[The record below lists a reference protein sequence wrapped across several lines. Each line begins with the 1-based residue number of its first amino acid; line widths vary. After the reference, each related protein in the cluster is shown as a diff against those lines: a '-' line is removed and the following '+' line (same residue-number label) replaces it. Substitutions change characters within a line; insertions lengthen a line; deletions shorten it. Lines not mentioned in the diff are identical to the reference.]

1 MRRFVIWFGLVA
13 LFAAPAL
20 ADITLRYSVKGQAA
34 KQIVVSATADGRARF
49 DSGDGSVLITR
60 DGTGYFIS
68 RDARGEFVARQEDAL
83 AIVTGFMA
91 AIVAMIPA
99 DDQGQLAS
107 FRAMATAPYEVRA
120 GARET
125 VGGREGVVHTIAPAA
140 GGQGPTLEVVLA
152 TDPDLEPVGREL
164 RRLLGM
170 MHGPAAAILGQS
182 PDILRELEALFAR
195 GVPIRIGDQF
205 TLASVSA
212 DPLPESA
219 FALPGPV
226 LSLEELQGRM
236 AIMVPPPPPP
246 PPADGPVPADSAPPP
261 EEPDADDE

>member
-1 MRRFVIWFGLVA
+1 MRRLLIWFGLVA

-20 ADITLRYSVKGQAA
+20 ADITLRYNVRGQAA
-34 KQIVVSATADGRARF
+34 KQIVLSATGDGRARL
-49 DSGDGSVLITR
+49 DSGDGGVLIAR

-68 RDARGEFVARQEDAL
+68 RDAQGEFVGRQEDAL
-83 AIVTGFMA
+83 AIMTAFMA
-91 AIVAMIPA
+91 AIVAMIP
-99 DDQGQLAS
+99 DEPQGQMAG
-107 FRAMATAPYEVRA
+107 FRAMAEAPYEVRA

-140 GGQGPTLEVVLA
+140 GGQGPTLEIVLA
-152 TDPDLEPVGREL
+152 SDADLEPVGREL
-164 RRLLGM
+164 RRLIGM
-170 MHGPAAAILGQS
+170 AHGPAATILGQS

-205 TLASVSA
+205 TLASASA

-226 LSLEELQGRM
+226 LSLEALQGRM
-236 AIMVPPPPPP
+236 QLMAMPM
-246 PPADGPVPADSAPPP
+246 PAPSAGASG
-261 EEPDADDE
+261 EDELVAEGDDE

>member
-1 MRRFVIWFGLVA
+1 MRRLLIWFGLAA

-20 ADITLRYSVKGQAA
+20 ADITLRYSVKGEPT
-34 KQIVVSATADGRARF
+34 KQIVISATADGRARF

-68 RDARGEFVARQEDAL
+68 SDARGEFVARQEDAV

-99 DDQGQLAS
+99 DDQGQMAG

-152 TDPDLEPVGREL
+152 SDADLEPVGREL

-170 MHGPAAAILGQS
+170 MHGPAEAILGQS

-212 DPLPESA
+212 EPLPEAA

-236 AIMVPPPPPP
+236 SLMAPPPPS
-246 PPADGPVPADSAPPP
+246 ADGSVPAVTTPA
-261 EEPDADDE
+261 EQEPDADDE

>member
-1 MRRFVIWFGLVA
+1 MRRFLIWFGLVA
-13 LFAAPAL
+13 LAAAPAL
-20 ADITLRYSVKGQAA
+20 ADITLRYSVKGQPT
-34 KQIVVSATADGRARF
+34 KQIVVSATADGRARL
-49 DSGDGSVLITR
+49 DSGGGVLITR

-68 RDARGEFVARQEDAL
+68 RDAQGEFVGRQEDGL
-83 AIVTGFMA
+83 AIMTAFMA

-99 DDQGQLAS
+99 DDQGQMAS

-120 GARET
+120 GVRET

-140 GGQGPTLEVVLA
+140 GGQGPTLEIVLA
-152 TDPDLEPVGREL
+152 TDADLEPAGREL
-164 RRLLGM
+164 RRLLAM
-170 MHGPAAAILGQS
+170 MHGPAEAILGQS

-205 TLASVSA
+205 TLASASA
-212 DPLPESA
+212 EPIPETV

-236 AIMVPPPPPP
+236 AIMVPPPSSGPPVITVTTP
-246 PPADGPVPADSAPPP
+246 G
-261 EEPDADDE
+261 EQEPDADDE